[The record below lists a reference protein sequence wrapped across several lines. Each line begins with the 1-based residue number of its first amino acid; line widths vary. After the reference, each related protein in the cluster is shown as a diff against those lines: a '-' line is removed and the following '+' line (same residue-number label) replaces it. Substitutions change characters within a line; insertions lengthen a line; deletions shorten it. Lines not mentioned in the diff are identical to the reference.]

1 MGGIWGIPQGYPLAS
16 TGSCRCT
23 HTHTNMN
30 EYTHVHVYICKDIR
44 QGGRHMTEDNA
55 VTKCRTWVNEHTV
68 GLLYTSQCKSV
79 EKHRKRFAVLGSS
92 LSKELSPSQCWH
104 PLGHTYVLD
113 APLSLIFGQYFK
125 NLPEA
130 RQIRQGGEW
139 GIKTSSC
146 LLFIFSQV
154 GLWCFPILPP
164 EKSRNMSG
172 TPSVHTPHS
181 PDPNKHFLEAPS
193 RPRSVL

>member
-1 MGGIWGIPQGYPLAS
+1 MWRLAS
-16 TGSCRCT
+16 LAYLVSQWDREDGWHLRDIPRISSCFHRLM
-23 HTHTNMN
+23 HEYADAPPHMNMD
-30 EYTHVHVYICKDIR
+30 EYTHVRVYICKDIR

-92 LSKELSPSQCWH
+92 FKELSPSQCWH
-104 PLGHTYVLD
+104 PLGHTFVLD

-146 LLFIFSQV
+146 LLFIFFQV
-154 GLWCFPILPP
+154 GLWCFPVLPP
-164 EKSRNMSG
+164 E
-172 TPSVHTPHS
+172 
-181 PDPNKHFLEAPS
+181 
-193 RPRSVL
+193 